1 VQELIFSLVMLN
13 LILEKNLSHPKNME
27 QQEAMLQTMRPQKI
41 LMNILMML
49 QQKNNTKIL

>member
-1 VQELIFSLVMLN
+1 MLN